1 MRLTEHTFRALAQ
14 PMIVGPASE
23 FDRDFVTY
31 FGCSPHIVAKAWN
44 CNNFIGAKP
53 KHLLWALVWMNVYGS
68 ERVHCKIV
76 GVKWENR
83 FRGDKGRTC
92 LVTVDTTDVAIP
104 EPPLKP
110 GQERPRNDAGKQLP
124 FNPKW
129 YSKKV
134 GGAALRYET
143 AVCIQTGD
151 IVSINGP
158 FPAGRWNDPKIF
170 HHDLL
175 GKLGPEE
182 MVEADGV
189 YKGMPFDVRTPH
201 DHINE
206 ADKKAKSHARARH
219 EIIHHR
225 IDTLRRTHQNLKAM
239 DVGVGTWH
247 RRQCTHRDR
256 CSTTTSNCEFLSR
269 WPRHYVGAVAVGAVA
284 G

>member
-31 FGCSPHIVAKAWN
+31 FGCSPHSVAKAWN

-53 KHLLWALVWMNVYGS
+53 KHLLWTLVWMNVYG
-68 ERVHCKIV
+68 
-76 GVKWENR
+76 
-83 FRGDKGRTC
+83 TC

-110 GQERPRNDAGKQLP
+110 GQERPRNNAGKQLP
-124 FNPKW
+124 FNLKW

-143 AVCIQTGD
+143 AICIQTGD

-170 HHDLL
+170 HNDLL
-175 GKLGPEE
+175 ARLGPEE

-219 EIIHHR
+219 EIILHR
-225 IDTLRRTHQNLKAM
+225 IKEWNCIGHRFKHSLEMHGMAFRAVVAM
-239 DVGVGTWH
+239 VQLMIEEGEIAFKVD
-247 RRQCTHRDR
+247 
-256 CSTTTSNCEFLSR
+256 
-269 WPRHYVGAVAVGAVA
+269 Y
-284 G
+284 